1 MFFYSFSLLL
11 RANIGSLLKALW
23 PCAVLF
29 ILSLSAFLEAAGGGL
44 LSFSHKSSDF
54 TELARY
60 MIQFNLFSLPSLSI
74 ILCGYKS
81 MDIHL
86 GTGSLLIFTILV
98 LICNYLHKL

>member
-11 RANIGSLLKALW
+11 RANIGSLLKAYGL
-23 PCAVLF
+23 VLSFF
-29 ILSLSAFLEAAGGGL
+29 ILFLSAFLEAAGGGL
-44 LSFSHKSSDF
+44 LSFSHKSSVF

-74 ILCGYKS
+74 IFCGCKS

>member
-1 MFFYSFSLLL
+1 MSVFYSFSLLL

-44 LSFSHKSSDF
+44 LSFSHKSSVF
-54 TELARY
+54 TDLARY
-60 MIQFNLFSLPSLSI
+60 IIQFKSFCSLPSLSI
-74 ILCGYKS
+74 IFCGYKS

-86 GTGSLLIFTILV
+86 GTGSLLIFTVLV
-98 LICNYLHKL
+98 LIL